1 MRKKSLQFDCQ
12 VKAPETLGNKP
23 LCATLAEVLQHYAY
37 AAYPVG
43 GSECAQASR
52 EAVLTLA
59 NNFTTC
65 QTILELRPRQRPM
78 LKSAIQWYY
87 TDYKHEPALAEWLLQ
102 QLNEMS

>member
-12 VKAPETLGNKP
+12 AKSPETLGGKP
-23 LCATLAEVLQHYAY
+23 LGAILVDVLQHYAY

-59 NNFTTC
+59 NNFATC
-65 QTILELRPRQRPM
+65 QTKLELRPRQRPL

-87 TDYKHEPALAEWLLQ
+87 TDYNHEPALAEWLLQ
-102 QLNEMS
+102 QFN